1 MKVVLGLLEVLVR
14 RVECARV
21 MAHISREGTDS
32 MSGQV
37 EEYMA
42 KEPLIQFDIG
52 RAVAD
57 EVSPLDAVR
66 GWCL

>member
-1 MKVVLGLLEVLVR
+1 
-14 RVECARV
+14 
-21 MAHISREGTDS
+21 
-32 MSGQV
+32 MSDQSNDYV
-37 EEYMA
+37 P
-42 KEPLIQFDIG
+42 KEALIQFDIG